1 MTKTKIE
8 NLKINSLPNLCG
20 VYIFKLNNE
29 ILYIGKAKNIK
40 KRVSQ
45 YFNGSINSYKTPLLI
60 SKVNNI
66 DYIVCSNEKEALLL
80 EQELIKKNKPY
91 YNVLLLDDKKYPY
104 IVVEL
109 KSNKLEF
116 KTKFFYKHSN
126 NSYYYGPLPP
136 NYGYKVI
143 KNFLIRECLYEN
155 GLPIQSNDF
164 NFWKTKFEYAKKIL
178 SSSNNKDIIN
188 KIKKQMLIA
197 SENEQYELAT
207 EFRNVIQYLSNKF
220 ENQSIT
226 FNIDKDFD
234 VIVFKEHDDL
244 LFVVIH
250 YFKNGSFF
258 MQEDYVLEIKID
270 LYQTVID
277 FLNYFYS
284 NRNQPDFMITNIQIE
299 ANDLIFKNK
308 IILPK
313 QGKYS
318 RAIDNALKNI
328 EANYK
333 TKILEHKN
341 KINSIE
347 EINDFFKK
355 IINKDIKDFIMID
368 NSNENNK
375 NVVSVIIYYKNYLPH
390 FNNYR
395 KYILKNQFSRNS
407 DVEYIKLGLE
417 KYFSN
422 NEEIPD
428 LVIVDGAKQQLNEA
442 KKLLKKINL
451 DLPVV
456 GLVKN
461 DKHQTDYLL
470 NPKGEKV
477 LINNKNVFNFFSKI
491 QEEVDSY
498 AKRFYNKNK
507 INSSLE
513 NVLFSIKGIG
523 EKTEQKLLNHFKTY
537 SNIYNASEQ
546 ELEKVI
552 SKTLAKKIIE
562 KFQK

>member
-1 MTKTKIE
+1 
-8 NLKINSLPNLCG
+8 
-20 VYIFKLNNE
+20 
-29 ILYIGKAKNIK
+29 
-40 KRVSQ
+40 
-45 YFNGSINSYKTPLLI
+45 
-60 SKVNNI
+60 
-66 DYIVCSNEKEALLL
+66 
-80 EQELIKKNKPY
+80 
-91 YNVLLLDDKKYPY
+91 
-104 IVVEL
+104 
-109 KSNKLEF
+109 
-116 KTKFFYKHSN
+116 
-126 NSYYYGPLPP
+126 
-136 NYGYKVI
+136 
-143 KNFLIRECLYEN
+143 
-155 GLPIQSNDF
+155 
-164 NFWKTKFEYAKKIL
+164 
-178 SSSNNKDIIN
+178 
-188 KIKKQMLIA
+188 KQMLIA

-234 VIVFKEHDDL
+234 VIVFKEHNDL

-270 LYQTVID
+270 LYQTVVD

-284 NRNQPDFMITNIQIE
+284 NRNQPDFMITNIEIE

-355 IINKDIKDFIMID
+355 NINKDIKDFIMID
-368 NSNENNK
+368 NSNEANK

-395 KYILKNQFSRNS
+395 KYILKNQVSRNS

>member
-1 MTKTKIE
+1 M
-8 NLKINSLPNLCG
+8 
-20 VYIFKLNNE
+20 
-29 ILYIGKAKNIK
+29 
-40 KRVSQ
+40 
-45 YFNGSINSYKTPLLI
+45 
-60 SKVNNI
+60 
-66 DYIVCSNEKEALLL
+66 
-80 EQELIKKNKPY
+80 
-91 YNVLLLDDKKYPY
+91 
-104 IVVEL
+104 
-109 KSNKLEF
+109 
-116 KTKFFYKHSN
+116 
-126 NSYYYGPLPP
+126 
-136 NYGYKVI
+136 
-143 KNFLIRECLYEN
+143 
-155 GLPIQSNDF
+155 PIQSNDF

-207 EFRNVIQYLSNKF
+207 EFRNIIQYLSNKF
-220 ENQSIT
+220 ETQSIT

-234 VIVFKEHDDL
+234 VIVFKEYDDL

-270 LYQTVID
+270 LYQTVVD

-284 NRNQPDFMITNIQIE
+284 NRNQPDFMITNIEIE

>member
-1 MTKTKIE
+1 M
-8 NLKINSLPNLCG
+8 
-20 VYIFKLNNE
+20 
-29 ILYIGKAKNIK
+29 
-40 KRVSQ
+40 
-45 YFNGSINSYKTPLLI
+45 
-60 SKVNNI
+60 
-66 DYIVCSNEKEALLL
+66 
-80 EQELIKKNKPY
+80 
-91 YNVLLLDDKKYPY
+91 
-104 IVVEL
+104 
-109 KSNKLEF
+109 
-116 KTKFFYKHSN
+116 
-126 NSYYYGPLPP
+126 
-136 NYGYKVI
+136 
-143 KNFLIRECLYEN
+143 
-155 GLPIQSNDF
+155 PIQSNDF

-234 VIVFKEHDDL
+234 VIVFKEYDDL

-270 LYQTVID
+270 LYQTVVD

-284 NRNQPDFMITNIQIE
+284 NRNQPDFIITNIE
-299 ANDLIFKNK
+299 LDHDDLIFKNK

-395 KYILKNQFSRNS
+395 KYILKNQVSRNS

>member
-1 MTKTKIE
+1 
-8 NLKINSLPNLCG
+8 
-20 VYIFKLNNE
+20 
-29 ILYIGKAKNIK
+29 
-40 KRVSQ
+40 
-45 YFNGSINSYKTPLLI
+45 
-60 SKVNNI
+60 
-66 DYIVCSNEKEALLL
+66 
-80 EQELIKKNKPY
+80 
-91 YNVLLLDDKKYPY
+91 
-104 IVVEL
+104 
-109 KSNKLEF
+109 
-116 KTKFFYKHSN
+116 
-126 NSYYYGPLPP
+126 
-136 NYGYKVI
+136 
-143 KNFLIRECLYEN
+143 
-155 GLPIQSNDF
+155 
-164 NFWKTKFEYAKKIL
+164 
-178 SSSNNKDIIN
+178 
-188 KIKKQMLIA
+188 MLIA

-207 EFRNVIQYLSNKF
+207 EFRNIIQYLSNKF
-220 ENQSIT
+220 ETQSIT

-234 VIVFKEHDDL
+234 VIVFKEYDDL

-270 LYQTVID
+270 LYQTVVD

-284 NRNQPDFMITNIQIE
+284 NRNQPDFIITNIE
-299 ANDLIFKNK
+299 LDHDDLIFKNK

-355 IINKDIKDFIMID
+355 NINKDIKDFIMID
-368 NSNENNK
+368 NSNEANK

-395 KYILKNQFSRNS
+395 KYILKNQVSRNS

-442 KKLLKKINL
+442 KKILNKMNL
-451 DLPVV
+451 DLPVI

-477 LINNKNVFNFFSKI
+477 LIKNKNVFNFFSKI

-537 SNIYNASEQ
+537 SNIYNAKEE

>member
-8 NLKINSLPNLCG
+8 NLKLNSLPNLCG
-20 VYIFKLNNE
+20 IYIFKLNNE

-116 KTKFFYKHSN
+116 KTKFFYKPSN

-207 EFRNVIQYLSNKF
+207 EFRNIIQYLSNKF
-220 ENQSIT
+220 ETQSIT

-234 VIVFKEHDDL
+234 VIVFKEYDDL

-270 LYQTVID
+270 FYQTVVD

-284 NRNQPDFMITNIQIE
+284 NRNQPDFMITNIE
-299 ANDLIFKNK
+299 LDHDDLIFKNN

-355 IINKDIKDFIMID
+355 NINKDIKDFIMID
-368 NSNENNK
+368 NSNEANK

-395 KYILKNQFSRNS
+395 KYILKNQVSRNS

-442 KKLLKKINL
+442 KKVLKKMNL
-451 DLPVV
+451 DLPVI

-470 NPKGEKV
+470 NPKGDKV
-477 LINNKNVFNFFSKI
+477 LIKNKNVFNFFSKI

-537 SNIYNASEQ
+537 SNIYNAKEE